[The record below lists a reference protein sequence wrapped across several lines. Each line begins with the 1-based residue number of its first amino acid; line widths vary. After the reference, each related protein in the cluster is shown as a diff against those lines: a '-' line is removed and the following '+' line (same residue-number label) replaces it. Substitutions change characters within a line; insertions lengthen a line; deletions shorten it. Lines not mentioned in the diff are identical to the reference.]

1 MNASTYRETLK
12 EKILTAAMT
21 AFTKKGIKAVKMDDI
36 AAALSISKRT
46 LYELYENKEDLLL
59 EGIKRYNKNMQD
71 ELHHFASSKVSV
83 MDVILHSFRI
93 TIEQL
98 KYTSPAF
105 YIDLVKYPKIMKHF
119 EDDKKS
125 TQKQFLEFLHK
136 GIEEGYFRNDVNYE
150 LLLYILDAQQHY
162 ILMSQ
167 LYKKYTMEEIFYNLI
182 FVSIRGFCTNKGIEV
197 LDNFLLSNNNA

>member
-1 MNASTYRETLK
+1 
-12 EKILTAAMT
+12 
-21 AFTKKGIKAVKMDDI
+21 MDI
-36 AAALSISKRT
+36 
-46 LYELYENKEDLLL
+46 
-59 EGIKRYNKNMQD
+59 
-71 ELHHFASSKVSV
+71 
-83 MDVILHSFRI
+83 ILHSFRI

-125 TQKQFLEFLHK
+125 TQEQFLEFLHK
-136 GIEEGYFRNDVNYE
+136 GIDEGYFRNDVNYE

-197 LDNFLLSNNNA
+197 LDNFLLSNHNA